1 MSSMEKASPQPRT
14 QIDSSVLS
22 DVEVALEARLGRSTL
37 TIGALTAL
45 EQGSV
50 ITLDCS
56 LADHADLY
64 LNGKCVAR
72 GEIVAVGDNFG
83 VRITEIAP
91 E

>member
-1 MSSMEKASPQPRT
+1 MPATQKPAVQPRT
-14 QIDSSVLS
+14 QIDTSVLS
-22 DVEVALEARLGRSTL
+22 DIQVVLEARLGRSTL
-37 TIGALTAL
+37 SIGELTAL
-45 EQGSV
+45 EEGSV
-50 ITLDCS
+50 VTLDRS

-83 VRITEIAP
+83 VRITEISP